1 MKGLTGLRYDWPN
14 VVLTKVLQIFAVGG
28 SGVVCEV
35 NFMSNSTA
43 VKIELGFVS

>member
-1 MKGLTGLRYDWPN
+1 MKGLTGPRHNWHD

-35 NFMSNSTA
+35 NFTSNSTT
-43 VKIELGFVS
+43 VRIESGSVS